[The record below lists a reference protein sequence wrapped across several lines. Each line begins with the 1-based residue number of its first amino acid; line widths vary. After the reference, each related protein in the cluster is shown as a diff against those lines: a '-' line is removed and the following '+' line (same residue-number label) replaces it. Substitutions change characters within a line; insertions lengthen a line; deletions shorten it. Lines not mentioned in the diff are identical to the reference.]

1 MGFWFRANYAGKIPP
16 RIHFCKN
23 IFPEPV
29 GGSTPDRHRPASR
42 GEFIFRFRLMW
53 GRIWGWIMIL
63 KLCPTAFPARGGT
76 V

>member
-1 MGFWFRANYAGKIPP
+1 MELYAKGGGKNK
-16 RIHFCKN
+16 RGAAV
-23 IFPEPV
+23 IFGA
-29 GGSTPDRHRPASR
+29 GGV
-42 GEFIFRFRLMW
+42 W